1 MSFLCVG
8 GFFVCLQRRLDG
20 GVEKILHP
28 ALDPVYLL
36 VLHHGYVWGLFWK
49 RIYFFLKKNNW
60 FLGRILEMVVNK
72 MKTL

>member
-8 GFFVCLQRRLDG
+8 GFFVCLPRSLDS
-20 GVEKILHP
+20 GVGKTLHT

-36 VLHHGYVWGLFWK
+36 VLHHGYIWDLFWK
-49 RIYFFLKKNNW
+49 KVYFLKKNW
-60 FLGRILEMVVNK
+60 FLGKILEMVVNK